1 METLHAIEI
10 HNNILYTLLNS
21 QALEEHPRAKNAVR
35 SYIESRRFKEGI
47 NFIVMNK
54 SYSCKA
60 VLELCAPL
68 LEELSEGSAPP
79 DWLFYSYQYAL
90 GKSFPNVVTA
100 ELPEVLE
107 LPCTIYL
114 NILRI
119 FANFQKLAEDG
130 TWQSLYPVALLTEEE
145 ENSLENPAEYKAF
158 VKAFQN
164 EYVYEMMKLSQEVM
178 GYNTLDHICGVC
190 YLASFVGRQLKK
202 AGFPVDMGRVVGSAL
217 GHDIGK
223 YGCKTSELK
232 RVPYLHYYYTD
243 QWFKKHGIT
252 YIGHI
257 ATNHSTWDLEL
268 ENLPLES
275 LILIYADF
283 RVKNRGSQMHVYDLQ
298 RSFDVILAKLDNVDE
313 KKEKRYKRV
322 YAKLKDFEDYLISMG
337 VRTEIDNALDITS
350 QKFYNGKLH
359 YSLMYGHEI
368 LQSIK
373 YLSIHHNINLMHQ
386 LRDEASLNDILE
398 LARSESDWKRLREYI
413 RIFEEYS
420 TYLTP
425 KQKLITLKFLYEL
438 LVHPEEDIRRQ
449 CAELIGLLIA
459 SFDEEYRKEVPQ
471 DTQLDMPDASGTALL
486 DKYMEMMLNPDHKVM
501 PMHRSWIAYNLIFM
515 LKSLFKNCR
524 KKQLDSYICVL
535 AKYYDSS
542 YEKSDETKLYLLE
555 AIKYISLDYEYQC
568 LDIILSY
575 LQEMLEHPHLP
586 FRLASK
592 DVCHHILNKYSD
604 YEHPTL
610 AYITSLLSEKLKGLL
625 IDRPM
630 QAENAT
636 ENFIN
641 LQLVR
646 FLDNNSP
653 VLESYEVSYIGDLKS
668 ISSIFLSNLKSATNW
683 TIKRTQI
690 DLILD
695 YTLQMPE
702 VHGFYTAMHLCNLLK
717 VSSSYK
723 VRNRAG
729 DALINIIPYLSLEQ
743 RNDVAIEL
751 LRALEIEGYQFAE
764 YIPNFLGKL
773 ILFLQPIELDEFLQD
788 FESKIKQSGTQL
800 NSLLLRTIGI
810 AIANY
815 HTYGINFYEPTE
827 DNNNRLIKM
836 LGIVLNGLV
845 HFDNH
850 IKQVSFSVLC
860 REIFGNKYVQ
870 LETKYSIFKLIAKKM
885 LTMLTD
891 NSTEEL
897 AFLTNSSG
905 LNDIYTFICDYI
917 FYNGSMFLERPA
929 RVAFFPGTFD
939 PFSLSHKEIAKA
951 IRNQG
956 FEVYLSVDEFSWSKR
971 TLPNLIRKNIINMS
985 IADELNIYLYPED
998 FPVNIA
1004 NPSDLRLLRLNFD
1017 YAEVYIVIGS
1027 DVVLNASSYKLE
1039 KRQNSIHTF
1048 SHVVFDRK
1056 NTMPAAD
1063 PSAIEEEN
1071 KLLAEALKAI
1081 EGNVV
1086 RLTLPPQ
1093 YEDISS
1099 TQIRSSVDENRDI
1112 TTLIDSLAQRY
1123 IYENGFYKSEP
1134 QYKSLLQSISVEI
1147 DILEEFPLADLEEA
1161 AAILSDSYSQVAPVF
1176 ESFIKKPSARMLL
1189 LRDGKRKGRLLG
1201 FTLFHRVLSPT
1212 MYQDIQSIK
1221 TTDYLRNHAVGKMLM
1236 IDGIFAA
1243 SETDIGVI
1251 SQVLLTE
1258 TLAFSLAKDY
1268 EYAIFKCALSSLNV
1282 NLKRVQET
1290 LKLQGFFEIPSQDV
1304 TNPFLA
1310 VNMSN
1315 PCAMILDA
1323 RAFIKEPIKNT
1334 ESVKRAIITSR
1345 KRLQSALT
1353 QLYPGNLVISF
1364 NRHILYETIT
1374 RKICH
1379 ENKVPTAPI
1388 VPRKLGPAMC
1398 VPYGNILNKSVVP
1411 NTVTKS
1417 LHTEKMF
1424 SPDMKSF
1431 DVGCFPHYL
1440 DLDIQIKMIKSFRR
1454 PIILIDDILH
1464 KGYRIKKLDPLFK
1477 KEHIEVQKIL
1487 VGILSGQGKEL
1498 MDIQNREV
1506 DSAYFIPKLKAWF
1519 TESNFYPYIGGD
1531 ALWRGYFPQKN
1542 LLPSINLILPFTS
1555 PTFLMGATKES
1566 VYNISEV
1573 ALENTLSIMNAIERE
1588 YQMMHERSLTL
1599 NSLGQ
1604 VLTIPRCPDHG
1615 KAMAYDFNA
1624 APSVFIKNNLEL
1636 LRRLK
1641 NILY

>member
-1 METLHAIEI
+1 METLRAIEI
-10 HNNILYTLLNS
+10 HNNILYTLLS
-21 QALEEHPRAKNAVR
+21 AEALEKHPQAKNAVR

-54 SYSCKA
+54 NYSCKA
-60 VLELCAPL
+60 VMELCAPL
-68 LEELSEGSAPP
+68 LEELSQGNAPA
-79 DWLFYSYQYAL
+79 DWLFYTYQYAL
-90 GKSFPNVVTA
+90 SKSFPKVVNI
-100 ELPEVLE
+100 ELNEVLE

-119 FANFQKLAEDG
+119 FSNFQKLTDDG
-130 TWQSLYPVALLTEEE
+130 TWQSLYPVSFLTEEE
-145 ENSLENPAEYKAF
+145 EDSLENPAEYRAF
-158 VKAFQN
+158 VTAFHQ
-164 EYVYEMMKLSQEVM
+164 EYVYEMMKMSQEVM
-178 GYNTLDHICGVC
+178 GYNTLDHICGVS
-190 YLASFVGRQLKK
+190 YLAAFVGRQLKK
-202 AGFPVDMGRVVGSAL
+202 AGLPVDMGRVVGSAL
-217 GHDIGK
+217 GHDVGK

-283 RVKNRGSQMHVYDLQ
+283 RVKNKGSEMHIYDLQ

-337 VRTEIDNALDITS
+337 ARTEIDKGLDIAS
-350 QKFYNGKLH
+350 QKFYNHKLH

-368 LQSIK
+368 IQSIK
-373 YLSIHHNINLMHQ
+373 YLAINHNINLMHQ
-386 LRDEASLNDILE
+386 LRDEASLNEILE

-425 KQKLITLKFLYEL
+425 KQKLITLKFLYDL
-438 LVHPEEDIRRQ
+438 LVHSEEDIRRQ

-471 DTQLDMPDASGTALL
+471 DTQLDIPDASGTALL

-515 LKSLFKNCR
+515 MKSLFKNCR

-535 AKYYDSS
+535 AKFYDSR

-568 LDIILSY
+568 LGVILTY
-575 LQEMLEHPHLP
+575 LQDMLEHPHLP

-610 AYITSLLSEKLKGLL
+610 AYITNLLSKKLRELL
-625 IDRPM
+625 IDSVQ

-646 FLDNNSP
+646 FLDSKSP
-653 VLESYEVSYIGDLKS
+653 VLESYEAIYIEDLKS

-702 VHGFYTAMHLCNLLK
+702 ANGFYTAMHLCNLLK

-729 DALINIIPYLSLEQ
+729 DALVNIIPYLSLEQ

-827 DNNNRLIKM
+827 DNNKRLIKM

-860 REIFGNKYVQ
+860 REIFGNKHVQ

-885 LTMLTD
+885 LTLLTD
-891 NSTEEL
+891 NRTEEL
-897 AFLTNSSG
+897 AFLTNSAG

-917 FYNGSMFLERPA
+917 FYNSSILLEKPA
-929 RVAFFPGTFD
+929 KVAFFPGTFD

-951 IRNQG
+951 IRNLG

-998 FPVNIA
+998 FPTNIA
-1004 NPSDLRLLRLNFD
+1004 NPADLRLLRINFD
-1017 YAEVYIVIGS
+1017 YAEVYIVVGS
-1027 DVVLNASSYKLE
+1027 DVVLNASSYKVE
-1039 KRQNSIHTF
+1039 KQRNSIQTF

-1056 NTMPAAD
+1056 NAMTATDPAT
-1063 PSAIEEEN
+1063 IEKEN
-1071 KLLAEALKAI
+1071 ELLQSGLKGI

-1099 TQIRSSVDENRDI
+1099 TQIRNSIDENRDI
-1112 TTLIDSLAQRY
+1112 STLIDPLAQRY

-1147 DILEEFPLADLEEA
+1147 QILEAFRQADLEEA
-1161 AAILSDSYSQVAPVF
+1161 AALLTDSYSEVSHIF
-1176 ESFIKKPSARMLL
+1176 ESFVRKPSARMLM
-1189 LRDGKRKGRLLG
+1189 LRDGRQNGRLLG
-1201 FTLFHRVLSPT
+1201 FTLFHRVLSHT
-1212 MYQDIQSIK
+1212 MYQDIQSIR
-1221 TTDYLRNHAVGKMLM
+1221 TTDYLRNNAIGKMLM
-1236 IDGIFAA
+1236 IDGIFAG
-1243 SETDIGVI
+1243 SETDIEVV

-1258 TLAFSLAKDY
+1258 ALAFSLAKDY
-1268 EYAIFKCALSSLNV
+1268 EYAVFKCALNNMNLN
-1282 NLKRVQET
+1282 KIHET
-1290 LKLQGFFEIPSQDV
+1290 LKLQGFFEIPSEDAK
-1304 TNPFLA
+1304 NPFLA

-1334 ESVKRAIITSR
+1334 ESVKKAIITAR
-1345 KRLQSALT
+1345 KRLQNALT

-1364 NRHILYETIT
+1364 NRHILYETMT
-1374 RKICH
+1374 KKICE
-1379 ENKVPTAPI
+1379 ENHVATEPTL
-1388 VPRKLGPAMC
+1388 PRSLGPAMC

-1424 SPDMKSF
+1424 GPDMKHF
-1431 DVGCFPHYL
+1431 DVGSFPHYL
-1440 DLDIQIKMIKSFRR
+1440 DLDIQVRMIKSFRR

-1464 KGYRIKKLDPLFK
+1464 KGYRIKKLDPLLK
-1477 KEHIEVQKIL
+1477 KERIEVQKII
-1487 VGILSGQGKEL
+1487 VGILSGKGKEL
-1498 MDIQNREV
+1498 MDMQNREV

-1542 LLPSINLILPFTS
+1542 LLPSINLILPFTA
-1555 PTFLMGATKES
+1555 PTFLTSATKES
-1566 VYNISEV
+1566 IYNMSEI
-1573 ALENTLSIMNAIERE
+1573 ALENTLNIMTAIENE

-1604 VLTIPRCPDHG
+1604 VLSIPRCPDHG
-1615 KAMAYDFNA
+1615 RSMAYDFNA
-1624 APSVFIKNNLEL
+1624 APSVFIKNDLEL